1 MHDPGPWVDGGNHP
15 RVGLEAPELT
25 TESKG
30 IGTSA
35 APETIEGLDVEEE
48 AANAGAKHIGGHAGL
63 THDVFALE
71 DGPGMKR
78 HARIFVI
85 SDQRL
90 DLGGAAYGKRRLIV
104 LGHPVHAV
112 VGLEDEAEIV
122 IA

>member
-1 MHDPGPWVDGGNHP
+1 GLGVEAAPVVLGGNLVRERGEFPQRQSLHDPGPWVDGGNHP

-78 HARIFVI
+78 HA
-85 SDQRL
+85 
-90 DLGGAAYGKRRLIV
+90 
-104 LGHPVHAV
+104 
-112 VGLEDEAEIV
+112 
-122 IA
+122 